1 MIQAFSFLRKA
12 GLKRA
17 SGFVRGESGNA
28 TVEAALWLPFFVIAL
43 MAAGQVALIFFGQS
57 VALAAA
63 QTGTRAYS
71 VGDVLTPAEAVA
83 LIKTELSGTTKNAT
97 VNVAVTDNL
106 ITTSVIVPASD
117 FGGPLKFVP
126 QFADL
131 NVRVFAQQRKEF

>member
-1 MIQAFSFLRKA
+1 MKKAFSFLGEAALR
-12 GLKRA
+12 RA
-17 SGFVRGESGNA
+17 RRFVGGESGNA

-57 VALAAA
+57 VAFAAA

-71 VGDVLTPAEAVA
+71 VGDVLTEGETVA
-83 LIKTELSGTTKNAT
+83 LIKAELSGTTENAT
-97 VNVAVTDNL
+97 VNVAVNDNL

-117 FGGPLKFVP
+117 FGGPLNFVS